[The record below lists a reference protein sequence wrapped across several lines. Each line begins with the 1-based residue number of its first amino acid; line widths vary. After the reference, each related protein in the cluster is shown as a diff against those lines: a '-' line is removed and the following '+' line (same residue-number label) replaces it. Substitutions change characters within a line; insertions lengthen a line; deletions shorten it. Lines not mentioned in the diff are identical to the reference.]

1 MYIWLITHIRNLLL
15 KFVNLKSSI
24 NHELLI
30 FYAILKDKTIHNNLK
45 YNVTESFFEKYQRKK
60 NLLLQNRPF
69 GCFSIIKLFSLVFF
83 KKALCYMKKI
93 AIRNIFKKNW
103 DINNKKNPEK
113 LKFKD
118 ISLLIG
124 SLL

>member
-45 YNVTESFFEKYQRKK
+45 YNVIESFFEKYQRKK
-60 NLLLQNRPF
+60 RLIIEKQPKGLFWSNR
-69 GCFSIIKLFSLVFF
+69 LFFR
-83 KKALCYMKKI
+83 KKVPITWK
-93 AIRNIFKKNW
+93 R
-103 DINNKKNPEK
+103 
-113 LKFKD
+113 
-118 ISLLIG
+118 
-124 SLL
+124 